1 MMSFYKAELPTEPD
15 GWEESTIREGLGGPD
30 EHSDRFWR
38 KGPYGIEQDSD
49 GGFEAYVLVADT
61 PFKVGDGFTS
71 FEEAVNHLTSQMQ
84 EKKVDGGDEDPEE
97 VSEEAAEDAESEG
110 VEKSLDGEI
119 ALGPEANS
127 VGKSE
132 DFEKAWSNNPAGTDT
147 EEINDAIDENLW
159 EVGDRAVDAALKQE
173 PGPASMNRAIQ
184 SFMSENTPANEDEL
198 INHTIDF
205 MQKYDRHP
213 TTEYPIHFEDGKIVW
228 DRPVHYLEDVDA
240 KAIFGHDPI
249 ENIPSEIRKSLDGAD
264 DSEGT
269 HKKVTPP
276 HPEDV
281 NERHYIDNHAL
292 GSARLMS
299 DSPSLEAFERS
310 VGGFRELMASKN
322 PTWSSMYC
330 DPGETV
336 PFAKADE
343 STTYEELEAFE
354 RAIHSSRVIEGAFTG
369 KNRIGGTETN
379 PNRGPSKKLAQDR
392 HAREN
397 RKGTVVGKG
406 EVGRDLYDRKGWG
419 ARRGP
424 TAKED
429 YRAWKNGATV
439 SESEGENVTRG
450 AEAQSHWDKG
460 EERYRDPEKQK
471 EHADRLLGRGKWDH
485 SYDKDKTGYGRKT
498 PNQKKGTKPN
508 QKGGSVKKSDDE
520 SFEKAPGKQFKT
532 PLMEYDSTN
541 PFKDESR
548 TNPGVVGQRP
558 DTDPGMTMKEFASE
572 NTGRDETFVGEED
585 GRPLEEREDQYK
597 DLYNRTMKRP
607 ERVEFETPL
616 PDNPRNSGGTIDMRE
631 HRLPKRVDELAKQVM
646 DLNMRVHPDL
656 DADAYNNMYRD
667 AYESA
672 QKLVMEDAIVD
683 RIWDNYKREG
693 WTPEDED
700 QAYRELLDDPYRVGT
715 GMVGPQM
722 MESIY
727 NDVGRSVYGHPDA
740 EGNDP
745 LTPYR
750 QVYVDKGEQYWTSP
764 AERRRAAAIRP
775 AEQQASADEMKAKA
789 REDAARRAE
798 LDAQNQEK
806 KEYLDNL
813 KAGKPGEKALESA
826 QDRSLGLQAKKQNED
841 AYRQQ
846 MEAKMTPKQPEQ
858 PAQPKKRK
866 ERWSKERKDAARA
879 EREVQNKPE
888 QEASSE
894 TASDDKPETEPTQK
908 SWDARL
914 AETSFRDMLSFE
926 RSKRDSKKGIAV
938 GTMAELKGA
947 EMQGSHPIKELY
959 RTVQMGEDK
968 DWNLSSPYDPKVHK
982 TDSESKKL

>member
-1 MMSFYKAELPTEPD
+1 MISFYKAELPTEPD

-61 PFKVGDGFTS
+61 PFKVGDGFMS

-97 VSEEAAEDAESEG
+97 VSEEAAEDAEGEE

-132 DFEKAWSNNPAGTDT
+132 DFKKIQHPVEMNQKTGNFRISPDDAESFDSATKDFVFQNMAPELVGRNPASQSVIDRQLNRIEGRRANLDVNPEAKEFADVVSANMSSGYPDDNPSTDF
-147 EEINDAIDENLW
+147 
-159 EVGDRAVDAALKQE
+159 VDRASIRQKDGSDLALHEYAK
-173 PGPASMNRAIQ
+173 SM
-184 SFMSENTPANEDEL
+184 
-198 INHTIDF
+198 
-205 MQKYDRHP
+205 
-213 TTEYPIHFEDGKIVW
+213 
-228 DRPVHYLEDVDA
+228 
-240 KAIFGHDPI
+240 
-249 ENIPSEIRKSLDGAD
+249 DGAD
-264 DSEGT
+264 TSEGT
-269 HKKVTPP
+269 HKEITPP

-336 PFAKADE
+336 PFTKADE
-343 STTYEELEAFE
+343 STTYEELDSFE
-354 RAIHSSRVIEGAFTG
+354 RAIHSSKVIEGAFTG

-379 PNRGPSKKLAQDR
+379 PNRGPSRKLAQDR

-429 YRAWKNGATV
+429 YRAWKNGAPV

-460 EERYRDPEKQK
+460 EERYRDPERQK

-485 SYDKDKTGYGRKT
+485 SYDKPKKDTTGYGRKT
-498 PNQKKGTKPN
+498 PNQAKGTKPD

-520 SFEKAPGKQFKT
+520 SFEKAPAKQFKT

-631 HRLPKRVDELAKQVM
+631 HRLPKRADELAKQVM

-722 MESIY
+722 MEGIY

-764 AERRRAAAIRP
+764 AERRRAASIRP
-775 AEQQASADEMKAKA
+775 TEQQAAADEMKAKA

-826 QDRSLGLQAKKQNED
+826 QDRNRGLQAKKQNED

-846 MEAKMTPKQPEQ
+846 MEAKMTPEQPEQ

-879 EREVQNKPE
+879 EREAQSKPD
-888 QEASSE
+888 QETSPE
-894 TASDDKPETEPTQK
+894 PASDDKPETEPTQK

-926 RSKRDSKKGIAV
+926 RSKRDSRKGIAV

-959 RTVQMGEDK
+959 RTVQMGEGK